1 MSEETATITRSRAIT
16 LINNS
21 IDNFAT
27 FYDCYCYRNEAHLSQ
42 EQKELYERMN
52 EALYIVRK
60 DEKYRN
66 DLEHMPQEDLT
77 AFLLSCKEMA
87 ENHDLLVKFCYPK
100 GKIVIVEDGNTNL
113 QLIEKSLEKLAQYGD
128 VKITNAIKEYHNG
141 ERTIR
146 FSNMPKNQYGK
157 TVRIND
163 RYSHFI
169 TEQFNRNTP
178 ENQVLLA
185 ITLAHEFKRN
195 ATSDTIEA
203 ETRDLIL
210 DDTKIIEL
218 FALSYGEGIYKKFP
232 EYGILHYIKKIFG
245 ETELKDFADYAFDSS
260 GSYWKVNDKG
270 DLLDDGNVSQVKD
283 INDNVIYSGSKG
295 RQGTLQEWLGSANAF
310 TALMQPA
317 GYEWNDTEKKWTKNP
332 GKITHNVI
340 EQAYKDGK
348 LTDDQYNLIRCA
360 AGLVAAKDEKS
371 KKLSLFEQ
379 VMSDIQKTNQ
389 INTQI
394 RVDLVHRTWE
404 WIKKKWDAVKAK
416 ISTDKENPNVAINE
430 NEQQINSKSMEELKL
445 SASRVSNRIPQND
458 LRPDKPNGPCY
469 FRSLLAAIEEK
480 IGKAYELNEI
490 DDIAK
495 ICWNENNKYLG
506 DADDK
511 YTVIN
516 PTKILETA
524 LSYSGYK
531 NAKIIY
537 SVRSSSISG
546 NSDYSIR
553 FIKAKN
559 HFQLGDSNGN
569 LLWEPYKYNNESN
582 SFKGKADLYNEI
594 TMTLGEK
601 TE

>member
-1 MSEETATITRSRAIT
+1 M
-16 LINNS
+16 
-21 IDNFAT
+21 
-27 FYDCYCYRNEAHLSQ
+27 
-42 EQKELYERMN
+42 
-52 EALYIVRK
+52 
-60 DEKYRN
+60 
-66 DLEHMPQEDLT
+66 
-77 AFLLSCKEMA
+77 
-87 ENHDLLVKFCYPK
+87 
-100 GKIVIVEDGNTNL
+100 
-113 QLIEKSLEKLAQYGD
+113 
-128 VKITNAIKEYHNG
+128 
-141 ERTIR
+141 
-146 FSNMPKNQYGK
+146 
-157 TVRIND
+157 
-163 RYSHFI
+163 
-169 TEQFNRNTP
+169 
-178 ENQVLLA
+178 
-185 ITLAHEFKRN
+185 
-195 ATSDTIEA
+195 
-203 ETRDLIL
+203 
-210 DDTKIIEL
+210 
-218 FALSYGEGIYKKFP
+218 
-232 EYGILHYIKKIFG
+232 
-245 ETELKDFADYAFDSS
+245 
-260 GSYWKVNDKG
+260 VN
-270 DLLDDGNVSQVKD
+270 
-283 INDNVIYSGSKG
+283 
-295 RQGTLQEWLGSANAF
+295 
-310 TALMQPA
+310 
-317 GYEWNDTEKKWTKNP
+317 
-332 GKITHNVI
+332 
-340 EQAYKDGK
+340 
-348 LTDDQYNLIRCA
+348 
-360 AGLVAAKDEKS
+360 
-371 KKLSLFEQ
+371 
-379 VMSDIQKTNQ
+379 
-389 INTQI
+389 
-394 RVDLVHRTWE
+394 RTWE

-416 ISTDKENPNVAINE
+416 ISTDKENPNVAINK
-430 NEQQINSKSMEELKL
+430 NEQQINSKSTEELKL

-537 SVRSSSISG
+537 SVRSSFISG

>member
-87 ENHDLLVKFCYPK
+87 ENHDLLVKFSYPK
-100 GKIVIVEDGNTNL
+100 GKIVIVEDG
-113 QLIEKSLEKLAQYGD
+113 K
-128 VKITNAIKEYHNG
+128 
-141 ERTIR
+141 
-146 FSNMPKNQYGK
+146 
-157 TVRIND
+157 
-163 RYSHFI
+163 
-169 TEQFNRNTP
+169 
-178 ENQVLLA
+178 
-185 ITLAHEFKRN
+185 KRN
-195 ATSDTIEA
+195 VSYEA
-203 ETRDLIL
+203 GWIIVTDNDVVL
-210 DDTKIIEL
+210 KIINN
-218 FALSYGEGIYKKFP
+218 FGHDIIFVDKQGVV
-232 EYGILHYIKKIFG
+232 IKQVK
-245 ETELKDFADYAFDSS
+245 YSS
-260 GSYWKVNDKG
+260 GSYTDFFGKNIGLTKSKTNDLFVKAHYSWVSG
-270 DLLDDGNVSQVKD
+270 EMTGGYKAFDLNGNEIEATIDGNIAV
-283 INDNVIYSGSKG
+283 INKEE
-295 RQGTLQEWLGSANAF
+295 T
-310 TALMQPA
+310 
-317 GYEWNDTEKKWTKNP
+317 DTSNMSIQLK
-332 GKITHNVI
+332 
-340 EQAYKDGK
+340 KDGS
-348 LTDDQYNLIRCA
+348 LT
-360 AGLVAAKDEKS
+360 VVS
-371 KKLSLFEQ
+371 K
-379 VMSDIQKTNQ
+379 
-389 INTQI
+389 
-394 RVDLVHRTWE
+394 
-404 WIKKKWDAVKAK
+404 
-416 ISTDKENPNVAINE
+416 
-430 NEQQINSKSMEELKL
+430 
-445 SASRVSNRIPQND
+445 VSNRIPQND